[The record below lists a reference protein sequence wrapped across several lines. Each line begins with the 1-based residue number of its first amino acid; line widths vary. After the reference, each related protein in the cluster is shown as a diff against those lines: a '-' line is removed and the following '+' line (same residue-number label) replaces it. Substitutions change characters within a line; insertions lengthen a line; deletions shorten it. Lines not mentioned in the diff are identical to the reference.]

1 MVDWLAN
8 LQVDTI
14 LIQEMGR
21 NPYKK
26 IQSYGNISL
35 YHVGFER
42 IVLSDVM
49 EKFQHNSLIKIDN
62 ENNHINNQINK
73 IDHYLIKL
81 ALMRIT
87 LTTRDIVNAAINAI
101 EISVIDFVSL
111 V

>member
-1 MVDWLAN
+1 MMPKKQTN
-8 LQVDTI
+8 KQK
-14 LIQEMGR
+14 
-21 NPYKK
+21 YKNTHSK
-26 IQSYGNISL
+26 VKKTLLDFVVPNTKGNKS
-35 YHVGFER
+35 
-42 IVLSDVM
+42 
-49 EKFQHNSLIKIDN
+49 
-62 ENNHINNQINK
+62 NQKNK

>member
-1 MVDWLAN
+1 MPN
-8 LQVDTI
+8 T
-14 LIQEMGR
+14 
-21 NPYKK
+21 K
-26 IQSYGNISL
+26 GNKS
-35 YHVGFER
+35 
-42 IVLSDVM
+42 
-49 EKFQHNSLIKIDN
+49 
-62 ENNHINNQINK
+62 NQINK